1 VDEDRTLG
9 LDRPIARRDFL
20 QGMALAVGAPR
31 LSLGSRGD
39 ETASPTPG
47 GLQGQD
53 PRAMALGHRVRNG
66 EFRAAPRDVVETGES
81 HDLVVVG
88 AGIAG
93 LTAAYLFNEDAP
105 GEPSILVLENA
116 DDFGGHARRNVLEGE
131 GVRLVA
137 AGGTFA
143 LEEPEHSPE
152 EALDVFRRIGLDPD
166 RLVGYRDPGFR
177 KRYGLSQAVI
187 FDSRVYGGTTR
198 WVTRWYEVPYERFF
212 AQAPLPDAARKEL
225 VELFTTRKNY
235 LPGVTDL
242 RAALGAMSW
251 ERFVREHMGLGD
263 HAVRFVNLFAT
274 DLVGLG
280 ADAVS
285 AWEGYQVG
293 PGFFGMG
300 GEGFRDEGGILRYG
314 YEPIHRF
321 PDGNHT
327 VARMLLKGILPE
339 SLSGPN
345 TMDGVFE
352 ANVHRDRFDRAASRV
367 RLRLSSMVVRI
378 EERNGTVEVTYVG
391 PEGPARRVRA
401 RHVIM
406 TGWGSVAKHV
416 VPDLSSG
423 QRQALE
429 EYRYCS
435 AVYVNVM
442 LRNWRP
448 LAKAGALET
457 YWPGGYFTWFQI
469 SDPLHVGG
477 YRPDYKPDKPTV
489 LSLYKYI
496 HTPGLDPSHQMRLGR
511 MEMEQK
517 PFEAYEREIRA
528 ELNHIL
534 GAHGFDA
541 ARDILGITVNRWGHG
556 YNFFK
561 APSPAGRLDPP
572 PYRKGRERLG
582 RISFAGA
589 DAGGT
594 PWTQAAMVEA
604 SRAVREQLSV

>member
-1 VDEDRTLG
+1 
-9 LDRPIARRDFL
+9 
-20 QGMALAVGAPR
+20 
-31 LSLGSRGD
+31 
-39 ETASPTPG
+39 
-47 GLQGQD
+47 
-53 PRAMALGHRVRNG
+53 MALGHRVRNG

-93 LTAAYLFNEDAP
+93 LTAAYLFNEDTP

-152 EALDVFRRIGLDPD
+152 EALDIFRRIGLDPD

-198 WVTRWYEVPYERFF
+198 WVTRWYEVPYDRFF
-212 AQAPLPDAARKEL
+212 AQALLPDAVWKEL

-378 EERNGTVEVTYVG
+378 EERNGAVEVTYVG

-416 VPDLSSG
+416 VPDLSSD

>member
-1 VDEDRTLG
+1 VDDHDRSLG

-20 QGMALAVGAPR
+20 QGMAVAIGGPR
-31 LSLGSRGD
+31 LRFGFHEAEGV
-39 ETASPTPG
+39 TPPE

-53 PRAMALGHRVRNG
+53 PRAMALGHRVRSG
-66 EFRAAPRDVVETGES
+66 EFRSPPEAVDTGEGY
-81 HDLVVVG
+81 DLVVVG

-93 LTAAYLFNEDAP
+93 LTAALLFNEDAP
-105 GEPSILVLENA
+105 GEPRILILEGA
-116 DDFGGHARRNVLEGE
+116 DDFGGHARRNVFERGA
-131 GVRLVA
+131 VRLVA

-152 EALDVFRRIGLDPD
+152 EAREVFRRIGLDPD
-166 RLVGYRDPGFR
+166 RLVGYRDPEFR
-177 KRYGLSQAVI
+177 KRYGLSQAVV

-198 WVTRWYEVPYERFF
+198 WLTGWYEMPYERFF
-212 AQAPLPDAARKEL
+212 ARAPLPDPARKEL
-225 VELFTTRKNY
+225 VELFATRKNY
-235 LPGVTDL
+235 LPGARDL
-242 RAALGAMSW
+242 RRVLGAMSW

-285 AWEGYQVG
+285 AWEGHQVG

-300 GEGFRDEGGILRYG
+300 GEGFHEENGILRYS

-327 VARMLLKGILPE
+327 VARMLLKGLLPE
-339 SLSGPN
+339 ALSGSR
-345 TMDGVFE
+345 TMEGIFE
-352 ANVHRDRFDRAASRV
+352 AEVHRDRFDRAESQV
-367 RLRLSSMVVRI
+367 RLRLSSMVVRL
-378 EERNGTVEVTYVG
+378 EHRGDGVEVTYVG
-391 PEGPARRVRA
+391 HEGPPRRVRA

-416 VPDLSSG
+416 VPELAEA
-423 QRQALE
+423 QRAALE

-435 AVYVNVM
+435 ALYINVL

-448 LAKAGALET
+448 LADIGAFET
-457 YWPGGYFTWFQI
+457 YWPGGYATWLQI
-469 SDPLHVGG
+469 SDPLQVGG
-477 YRPDYKPDKPTV
+477 YRPDYGPDRPTV

-496 HTPGLDPSHQMRLGR
+496 HRPGLDPAQQMRLGR

-517 PFEAYEREIRA
+517 PFEAYEREVRG
-528 ELNHIL
+528 ELNHVL
-534 GAHGFDA
+534 GPHGFDA
-541 ARDILGITVNRWGHG
+541 ARDILALTVNRWGHG

-561 APSPAGRLDPP
+561 APSSGGPREP
-572 PYRKGRERLG
+572 PYRKGRERMG

-594 PWTQAAMVEA
+594 PWTQAAMA
-604 SRAVREQLSV
+604 QAWRAVQEQLAV